1 VETLTTI
8 VNAIPGQTGVLA
20 PAAAALCQ
28 RILNLLPVSTG
39 LAVRAYWLH
48 NLGPPAHWAGPPG

>member
-1 VETLTTI
+1 MTI
-8 VNAIPGQTGVLA
+8 VNAIPGQTVVLA

-28 RILNLLPVSTG
+28 RILNPLPASTG

-48 NLGPPAHWAGPPG
+48 NLGHPAHWAGPPS